1 MESAIGVRPGLGRNR
16 RGDKGGSGGL
26 TSGIGVVSFPID
38 EGQKAAGI
46 EVQVIVVRI

>member
-1 MESAIGVRPGLGRNR
+1 MDSAIGDRPGLGRSR
-16 RGDKGGSGGL
+16 KGTQTGVGNL